1 MPDARALLSPKV
13 DQDLD
18 TIKGWFYAG
27 DRRMFAWILERQ
39 GRLGEI
45 GDVVEIGC
53 FLGKSAVL
61 IGDYVRPGET
71 YTVLDLFESEAP
83 DAENSDENQQSYST
97 VTQAAFERNYLRFH
111 TELPV
116 VVKAPSS
123 AIVEH
128 VAPASCRFIHIDAS
142 HLYEHVA
149 GDVDSAR
156 KLLRPDGIVVFDDFR
171 AAHTPGVAAAV
182 WEAVLNKGLQ
192 PICVTESKLYGTW
205 GDARG
210 VRADLEAWLS
220 DDPFSTV
227 ETQHIAGHPMLRA
240 KIRLA
245 PKPAAP
251 KAAPAAPAAP
261 KPEPQPR
268 TGLRNIAKQ
277 WLPPVVHARIAAAR
291 RR

>member
-1 MPDARALLSPKV
+1 MPDARTPLSAKV
-13 DQDLD
+13 AQDLD

-39 GRLGEI
+39 ARLGQI
-45 GDVVEIGC
+45 GDVVELGC
-53 FLGKSAVL
+53 YLGKSAVL
-61 IGDYVRPGET
+61 IGDYLRPGET
-71 YTVLDLFESEAP
+71 YTVLDLFESDAP
-83 DAENSDENQQSYST
+83 DDENSGENQRSYST

-111 TELPV
+111 PELPV

-149 GDVDSAR
+149 TDADSAC
-156 KLLRPDGIVVFDDFR
+156 KLLQRDGIVVFDDFR
-171 AAHTPGVAAAV
+171 AAHTPGVACAV

-192 PICVTESKLYGTW
+192 PICVTESKLYATW
-205 GDARG
+205 GDAGG

-220 DDPFSTV
+220 DDPFSYV
-227 ETQHIAGHPMLRA
+227 ETQHIAGHPVLRA
-240 KIRLA
+240 KIRMA
-245 PKPAAP
+245 PQPAIP
-251 KAAPAAPAAP
+251 KAAAAAP

-268 TGLRNIAKQ
+268 TGLRKIAKE